1 MLKIIGE
8 PLTIRWKF
16 KRIEKS
22 RLSVYRCGENEDKC
36 YFMRTDPNKTYGK
49 NKSSVLELSYSHIR
63 DTAKMD
69 FLREINA
76 QKRRVSIWIKET
88 DNNDFPD
95 KFYVFRKSLNT
106 KPVDIKEYQI
116 KYEEECK

>member
-1 MLKIIGE
+1 
-8 PLTIRWKF
+8 
-16 KRIEKS
+16 
-22 RLSVYRCGENEDKC
+22 
-36 YFMRTDPNKTYGK
+36 
-49 NKSSVLELSYSHIR
+49 
-63 DTAKMD
+63 MD